1 MTFPITLVVFMAVV
15 IVGIDEA
22 GAEVVEVLLDE
33 LLMPVDT
40 METWGDSGS

>member
-1 MTFPITLVVFMAVV
+1 MPFLVTLVVFMAVV

-22 GAEVVEVLLDE
+22 GADVVEVLLDE

-40 METWGDSGS
+40 MDT